1 VAIIFPFWVR
11 SKDGHVLRRVYA
23 PHVWYSTR
31 SPRRELDWFCE
42 GFGMSLWNSGDGET
56 AGEVH
61 TLKNKLN
68 VQGMARESK
77 LFLFFFV
84 AEYGL

>member
-1 VAIIFPFWVR
+1 MCR
-11 SKDGHVLRRVYA
+11 D
-23 PHVWYSTR
+23 STP
-31 SPRRELDWFCE
+31 SRREPDWFYE

-68 VQGMARESK
+68 VQGMTRESK
-77 LFLFFFV
+77 LFPSFW
-84 AEYGL
+84 

>member
-1 VAIIFPFWVR
+1 
-11 SKDGHVLRRVYA
+11 
-23 PHVWYSTR
+23 
-31 SPRRELDWFCE
+31 
-42 GFGMSLWNSGDGET
+42 MSLWNSGDGET

-61 TLKNKLN
+61 TLKTKLN

-77 LFLFFFV
+77 LFPFV